1 MSDGLERTATTDDS
15 AGAGAHDGVGH
26 IVPLRVLTGVILVLL
41 LLTALTV
48 MATWVSL
55 GALNVWIA
63 LTIATAKAALVV
75 LYFMH
80 LRYDRP
86 FNGVVLIVT
95 LFFVALFV
103 GLALLDVFEYREN
116 VDSFRSQNPTL
127 IAPQL
132 EAERARLK
140 PNP

>member
-1 MSDGLERTATTDDS
+1 MSDGLDRTATTGDS
-15 AGAGAHDGVGH
+15 AGAGAHDGAGH

-63 LTIATAKAALVV
+63 LVIATAKAALVV

-86 FNGVVLIVT
+86 FNGVVLIAT

-116 VDSFRSQNPTL
+116 VDSFRSRNPTL